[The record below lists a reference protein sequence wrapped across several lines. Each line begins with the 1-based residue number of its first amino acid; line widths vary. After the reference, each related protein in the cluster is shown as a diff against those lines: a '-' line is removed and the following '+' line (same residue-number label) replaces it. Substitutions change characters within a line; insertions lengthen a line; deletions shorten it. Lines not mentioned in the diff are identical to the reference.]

1 VRTSVAHRARPQ
13 GWVRVDVAG
22 RFLAAAA
29 GGPLLVS
36 ALALMPAVGITT
48 AALGYVLAVAVAAAV
63 GGWSAGGTAAVL
75 SFLGLNFFFTQ
86 PTHILNLEK
95 PEDVVALA
103 AFLLVATVVGSIVS
117 RALADR
123 RRAERRA
130 EEARLLHRV
139 AMRLLSG
146 EPIESVLR
154 SFAEAVT
161 DLFELDRSE
170 IRVDGLPPVRV
181 EVRTPAAETPAGT
194 IRMVAGSRAV
204 GVIEVVPSAG
214 RPLSDE
220 ERQVLEV
227 FAAGMGLALEGLRLR
242 DEVARVERVAE
253 VDRARSALFSSVTHD
268 LRTPLASILASAT
281 SMLDPDSNLR
291 RADRREL
298 LENVRQEAERLN
310 RLVGNLLELSRLRAG
325 VLVPTRTPASMQ
337 EVIDDVLVRLRRS
350 LTEHRIRLDVAA
362 DLPDVP
368 MDVVQ
373 VDQALTNL
381 LENAVRA
388 APAGTTV
395 VVSAH
400 RDDDGIVVAVEDQG
414 PGVPVGDRERLFEAF
429 VRGDRTPWAG
439 SGLGLAIARAV
450 VEAHGGRI
458 WIDDAGLGGA
468 AVRFELPLHRGA
480 GEATG

>member
-1 VRTSVAHRARPQ
+1 
-13 GWVRVDVAG
+13 
-22 RFLAAAA
+22 
-29 GGPLLVS
+29 
-36 ALALMPAVGITT
+36 
-48 AALGYVLAVAVAAAV
+48 
-63 GGWSAGGTAAVL
+63 
-75 SFLGLNFFFTQ
+75 
-86 PTHILNLEK
+86 
-95 PEDVVALA
+95 
-103 AFLLVATVVGSIVS
+103 
-117 RALADR
+117 
-123 RRAERRA
+123 
-130 EEARLLHRV
+130 
-139 AMRLLSG
+139 
-146 EPIESVLR
+146 
-154 SFAEAVT
+154 
-161 DLFELDRSE
+161 
-170 IRVDGLPPVRV
+170 
-181 EVRTPAAETPAGT
+181 
-194 IRMVAGSRAV
+194 
-204 GVIEVVPSAG
+204 
-214 RPLSDE
+214 
-220 ERQVLEV
+220 
-227 FAAGMGLALEGLRLR
+227 
-242 DEVARVERVAE
+242 
-253 VDRARSALFSSVTHD
+253 VTHD

>member
-1 VRTSVAHRARPQ
+1 MRTSVVRRAGPDGR
-13 GWVRVDVAG
+13 VRVDVLG
-22 RFLAAAA
+22 RSLVATAV
-29 GGPLLVS
+29 GPVLVT
-36 ALALMPAVGITT
+36 ALSLVPAVGITT

-63 GGWSAGGTAAVL
+63 GGWSAGATAAVL

-86 PTHILNLEK
+86 PRHILSLEK

-123 RRAERRA
+123 RRAEQRA

-161 DLFELDRSE
+161 DLFDLRRCE
-170 IRVDGLPPVRV
+170 IRVGGVGSVRV
-181 EVRTPAAETPAGT
+181 DGTTPAVDVPGSRV
-194 IRMVAGSRAV
+194 RMVAGSREV
-204 GVIEVVPSAG
+204 GVIEVLPSG
-214 RPLSDE
+214 DRPISDE

-281 SMLDPDSNLR
+281 SMLDPDAALR
-291 RADRREL
+291 SADRREL

-325 VLVPTRTPASMQ
+325 VLVPARTPASMQ

-350 LTEHRIRLDVAA
+350 LSEHRIRLDVAA

-373 VDQALTNL
+373 MDQALTNL

-395 VVSAH
+395 VVSAL
-400 RDDDGIVVAVEDQG
+400 RGDEGIVVAVEDQG
-414 PGVPVGDRERLFEAF
+414 PGVPAGDRERLFEAF

-468 AVRFELPLHRGA
+468 AVRFELPLHGEPA
-480 GEATG
+480 EATG